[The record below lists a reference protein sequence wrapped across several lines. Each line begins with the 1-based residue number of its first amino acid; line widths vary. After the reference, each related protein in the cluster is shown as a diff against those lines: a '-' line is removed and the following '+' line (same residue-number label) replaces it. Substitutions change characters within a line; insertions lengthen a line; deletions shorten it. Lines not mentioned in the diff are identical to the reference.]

1 MTSQFIQQNNQN
13 LLWKIINNTPQM
25 IDFFGGSASGEKERW
40 FQQVIRHVY
49 ENNLGPNSNLGI
61 RELNRVAI
69 DLMVDLLKKAKTKD
83 HLQTK
88 DHMQTKDAPIENLDN
103 HQKPHVINKPGTPL
117 WGETSKAE
125 SHVASSME
133 TQFELRRKEYEN
145 MIKKTVPVPNF
156 TENVK
161 DEAIND
167 IGMAV
172 NEYMKQREQDSKLF
186 SPKEPL
192 APMSIEVIE
201 TVGPLDIEEIDSN
214 FSGKKVKWGENVEH
228 VYSENGSKVPS
239 ELTVWTLK
247 DPKGPKNPFD
257 QTVFLTSIAQI
268 LESLGALSKKVDE
281 QSELIRT
288 LIENK

>member
-25 IDFFGGSASGEKERW
+25 IDFFGGSASGVKERW

-83 HLQTK
+83 RVQTN
-88 DHMQTKDAPIENLDN
+88 DHMQTKDHVQTKEAPIENLDN
-103 HQKPHVINKPGTPL
+103 HQKPHVINKPG
-117 WGETSKAE
+117 

-133 TQFELRRKEYEN
+133 NQFELRRKEYEN
-145 MIKKTVPVPNF
+145 MTKKTVPVPNF
-156 TENVK
+156 TENIK

-192 APMSIEVIE
+192 APISMEVIE

-228 VYSENGSKVPS
+228 VYKENGA
-239 ELTVWTLK
+239 TIQ

>member
-69 DLMVDLLKKAKTKD
+69 DLMVDLLKKA
-83 HLQTK
+83 QTK
-88 DHMQTKDAPIENLDN
+88 DHVQTKETPIENLDN
-103 HQKPHVINKPGTPL
+103 HQKPHIVNKPGT
-117 WGETSKAE
+117 
-125 SHVASSME
+125 HVASSME
-133 TQFELRRKEYEN
+133 NQFELRRKEYEN
-145 MIKKTVPVPNF
+145 MTKKTVPVPNF

-167 IGMAV
+167 IGSAV

-186 SPKEPL
+186 SPK
-192 APMSIEVIE
+192 APEDALKVE
-201 TVGPLDIEEIDSN
+201 TAGSYGPLKVDLDVEEIDAN
-214 FSGKKVKWGENVEH
+214 FSGKKVKWGENIEH
-228 VYSENGSKVPS
+228 IYAENGTKDPTVLTSKDPTVLTSKDP
-239 ELTVWTLK
+239 TVWTSK
-247 DPKGPKNPFD
+247 DPFD

-268 LESLGALSKKVDE
+268 LELLGALSKKVDE

-288 LIENK
+288 LIEKK